1 MRGLLLKAF
10 AAIYARIMVRTT
22 RYGDHAWLVRNHST
36 HSVILCNNMVATR
49 LGLSRRMFSI
59 FFREGDARKYAEE
72 IRIRLIARWT
82 CT

>member
-1 MRGLLLKAF
+1 MRGLLLKAL

-22 RYGDHAWLVRNHST
+22 RYGRHAWLVHNHST
-36 HSVILCNNMVATR
+36 HNVILCDNAVALR

-59 FFREGDARKYAEE
+59 FFRKADARKYARE